1 MIFMR
6 DDLYKEIVR
15 KIVKEKLNKIEELTG
30 EIDHNDLIY
39 YFKNNT
45 ARNDFNDFE
54 NGVELLNKIKS
65 GAKKLEDVKEIQS
78 IFKSN
83 LNKISNGRFKSE
95 EEKSALRKIKLLYK
109 SRQAAIKLFNDYSLI
124 ISDTKHKT
132 KYGERLKILT
142 PKLMLQRLPAAPAKV
157 KAGNTSENLLNE
169 IRQIIYFLYR
179 ARDYEK
185 VYNNIMNSIKL

>member
-15 KIVKEKLNKIEELTG
+15 KTVKEKPNKIEELTG

-54 NGVELLNKIKS
+54 NG
-65 GAKKLEDVKEIQS
+65 AKKLEDVKEIQS

-95 EEKSALRKIKLLYK
+95 EQKSALEEIKLLYK
-109 SRQAAIKLFNDYSLI
+109 SRQAAIKLFNDYSSI

-132 KYGERLKILT
+132 KYGEGLKILT
-142 PKLMLQRLPAAPAKV
+142 PKLMLQRLPAAPVKV
-157 KAGNTSENLLNE
+157 KACNTSENLLNE
-169 IRQIIYFLYR
+169 IRQIIYSLYR